1 MTDRA
6 VTPPRLSPV
15 WLVLG
20 GILSVQFG
28 AAIAKDLFEVIDP
41 TALVWL
47 RLATSSVVLAALARP
62 RSAGAHARTG
72 WSRRASDSTLVL
84 MNWAIYQS
92 FARIPLGLAVTIEF
106 VGPLTLA
113 VVGSR
118 RPRDL
123 GGSCSPAIGVALLGL
138 EPGEVDLAGV
148 LFALLAGAGWAG
160 YILLSARTGAR
171 WAGLD
176 GLAVASV
183 IGTLLLTPYAVRHGG
198 GDLLDPRVIAL
209 GAAIGLLSS
218 VIPYSLEMVA
228 LRTMR
233 PAVFSILMSL
243 EPAAAALAG
252 VLVLHEFLTPI
263 QLVAMALRGRRQ
275 HRGHPQRPRL
285 HRAGPGLRAG
295 SAHRP
300 TSLWRIGLRHHQRP
314 ARDPAQGGEDGR
326 TEDHQRDRGGDG
338 PPGVPAAGRGE
349 QGVDP
354 EAPQVLQPAGP
365 PARTPA
371 TRCARAPRPRAG
383 TASPRG

>member
-1 MTDRA
+1 VTDRA

-28 AAIAKDLFEVIDP
+28 AAIAKDLFGVIDP

-62 RSAGAHARTG
+62 LLRGRSREDWLVATAFGF
-72 WSRRASDSTLVL
+72 TLVL

-113 VVGSR
+113 AVGSR
-118 RPRDL
+118 RLRDL
-123 GGSCSPAIGVALLGL
+123 GWVVLAGVGVALLGL

-148 LFALLAGAGWAG
+148 VLALVAGAGWAG

-171 WAGLD
+171 WPGLD

-183 IGTLLLTPYAVRHGG
+183 IGTLLLTPYAVRQGG

-252 VLVLHEFLTPI
+252 VLVLHEFLTPV
-263 QLVAMALRGRRQ
+263 QLVAMACVV
-275 HRGHPQRPRL
+275 
-285 HRAGPGLRAG
+285 AA
-295 SAHRP
+295 S
-300 TSLWRIGLRHHQRP
+300 IG
-314 ARDPAQGGEDGR
+314 
-326 TEDHQRDRGGDG
+326 
-338 PPGVPAAGRGE
+338 
-349 QGVDP
+349 
-354 EAPQVLQPAGP
+354 
-365 PARTPA
+365 A
-371 TRCARAPRPRAG
+371 TRSGRAFTEPVPD
-383 TASPRG
+383 